1 MRCAMVVTA
10 AKLGR
15 LTNRVRSEERAI
27 LQATGVPKPMKIKKL
42 KTRIQIAMSSIGYFL
57 NGVSL

>member
-1 MRCAMVVTA
+1 MKKGIANRAKLSNPVAMRCAMVVTA

-27 LQATGVPKPMKIKKL
+27 LQATGVPKPMKIKKPNP
-42 KTRIQIAMSSIGYFL
+42 RP
-57 NGVSL
+57 